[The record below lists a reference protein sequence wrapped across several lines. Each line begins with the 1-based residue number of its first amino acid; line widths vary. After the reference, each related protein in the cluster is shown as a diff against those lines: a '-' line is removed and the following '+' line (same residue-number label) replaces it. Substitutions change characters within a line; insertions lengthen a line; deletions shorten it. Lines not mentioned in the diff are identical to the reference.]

1 MNNININKW
10 GKIGI
15 LSALVIGGLF
25 VANAAFAADSAV
37 WTTLDVSGALTD
49 KLTLNV
55 QEELRF
61 SDVGSPSLARQHT
74 DISVGWDVGFLTA
87 VGGYRN
93 TSAGEHRPYVGL
105 NLSLLEGDLDLGSAS
120 KLELRDGDTLR
131 ARTELTLSTEVAGLT
146 PWVSDELFV
155 DESGLTGNR
164 ASVGVTR
171 GINDTWAV
179 RAYYLLDSTLGDSTS
194 HSHVMGLGVGVSL

>member
-10 GKIGI
+10 GKISI
-15 LSALVIGGLF
+15 LSALVIGLLF
-25 VANAAFAADSAV
+25 VANAALAADSAV
-37 WTTLDVSGALTD
+37 WTTLDVSGALTE

-61 SDVGSPSLARQHT
+61 SDVASPSLARQHT

-120 KLELRDGDTLR
+120 KLELRDGDDFR
-131 ARTELTLSTEVAGLT
+131 ARTELTLSSEVAGLT
-146 PWVSDELFV
+146 PWLTDELFV
-155 DESGLTGNR
+155 DSSGVTGNR

-171 GINDTWAV
+171 ALDSTFGV
-179 RAYYLLDSTLGDSTS
+179 RAYYLLDTAMGDATS
-194 HSHVMGLGVGVSL
+194 HTHVLGLGLSVGL